1 MVSCQLQHPMDTT
14 PSTLLPTAG
23 QIQRHLTQQFQRL
36 YREQLNHATG
46 KITCQLIDDKLLL
59 VIEDSVTK
67 PEQLLVQNGDAALA
81 EQVRADLATALRPQI
96 IQIAEEALDRQ
107 VVDILTDATLETGR
121 TSIVIILSEPPDLR
135 PPAKAS
141 QP

>member
-1 MVSCQLQHPMDTT
+1 MDTP
-14 PSTLLPTAG
+14 PSALLPTVG
-23 QIQRHLTQQFQRL
+23 QLQRHLTQEFQRL

-67 PEQLLVQNGDAALA
+67 PEQLLVETGDTALA

-96 IQIAEEALDRQ
+96 IEIAEQVLDRK
-107 VVDILTDATLETGR
+107 VVDIMTDATLETGR
-121 TSIVIILSEPPDLR
+121 TGVVIILSAPPDIR
-135 PPAKAS
+135 PAAKAS
-141 QP
+141 